1 VSAVVE
7 RLSKCVRTIHMC
19 VRARALSPCHEE
31 IHVNLYCLSPKRP
44 SQTAPCLCQVQ
55 RRSHQNIT
63 PSSYAFSPVTL
74 YIYKTQSLF
83 LCRYHHIY
91 IYIPKSTHDWK
102 MLSRRAESDSAVSK
116 LPQNKWMCAKP
127 SPAKPS
133 KPSHLPSMP
142 SPPHPYIYTKVHN
155 YCFLSFFL
163 SFSKITKSQTM
174 WSRSSSAQNK
184 HISSHMLLGSGGGGF
199 SIHTYI
205 SIYIHI

>member
-1 VSAVVE
+1 
-7 RLSKCVRTIHMC
+7 M
-19 VRARALSPCHEE
+19 
-31 IHVNLYCLSPKRP
+31 P
-44 SQTAPCLCQVQ
+44 SL
-55 RRSHQNIT
+55 RS
-63 PSSYAFSPVTL
+63 L
-74 YIYKTQSLF
+74 YIYTKHKASFFVATT
-83 LCRYHHIY
+83 IY

-174 WSRSSSAQNK
+174 WSRPSSAQNK

-205 SIYIHI
+205 SIYIYIYICRSLRWL